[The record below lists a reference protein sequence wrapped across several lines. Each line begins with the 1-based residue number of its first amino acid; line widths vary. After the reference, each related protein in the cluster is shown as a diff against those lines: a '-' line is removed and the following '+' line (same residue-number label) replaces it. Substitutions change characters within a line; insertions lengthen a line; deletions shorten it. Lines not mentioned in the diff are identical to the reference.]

1 MSNILVIGGG
11 AGGLIAA
18 NGLCKRLGDKMKK
31 GKIHITLME
40 PSEFHEF
47 QPGYIGIAFKGSA
60 PDSARRHVSSLVHPG
75 IELIRESCSKIDMDN
90 SFAITSTGRKVDFDY
105 LIVAT
110 GCQPDYDQVKGLR
123 KDNLDFHSSASSSAE
138 IYRKIQTISSGTVL
152 MGIAGL
158 PYKCP
163 PSPNESAL
171 LLDEYMAKK
180 GKRSDISIKF
190 VTPYLRT
197 YPAEPINEVIEPL
210 FKDRNIEVI
219 PSFTVD
225 YVDPEKK
232 TVFSLEG
239 DEIQY
244 DALMMVPPHRT
255 SDFLKGEAFVD
266 DDGWIKTDKKDLH
279 ISDHS
284 NAFAIGDVTNIPIS
298 KAGVEAHLEAEVVV
312 ENIANNLENI
322 NEKAIFTGRT
332 QCSMETGYE
341 KATFVIGTYSKPVLK
356 LRPTHE
362 RYMMKKMM
370 EAMYWEALKGNMEF
384 VFKPYFGEDYM
395 ELHKGVPP
403 ISSVREM
410 PGMTAR

>member
-11 AGGLIAA
+11 AGGLMAA
-18 NGLCKRLGDKMKK
+18 NGLSKRLGDRIKK
-31 GKIHITLME
+31 GRTHISLIE

-47 QPGYIGIAFKGSA
+47 QPGYIGIAFKGSS
-60 PDSARRHVSSLVHPG
+60 PDSVRRRTSSLIHPG
-75 IELIRESCSKIDMDN
+75 IELIQETCSKVDMDN
-90 SFAITSTGRKVDFDY
+90 GFALTDSGRKVDFDY
-105 LIVAT
+105 LIIAT
-110 GCQPDYDQVKGLR
+110 GCQPDYDQIKGLR
-123 KDNLDFHSSASSSAE
+123 THNLDFHSSAVSSAE
-138 IYRKIQTISSGTVL
+138 IYRKIQAISTGTVV

-171 LLDEYMAKK
+171 LLDEYLTKN
-180 GKRSDISIKF
+180 GKRGNVRIKF

-219 PSFTVD
+219 PGFTVD
-225 YVDPEKK
+225 YADPEKR
-232 TVFSLEG
+232 TVYSLEG
-239 DEIQY
+239 DEVQY
-244 DALMMVPPHRT
+244 DTLMMVPPHRT
-255 SDFLKGEAFVD
+255 SNFLRGQPFVD
-266 DDGWIKTDKKDLH
+266 DDGWIRTDKRDLH

-312 ENIANNLENI
+312 ENIANNIENI

-370 EAMYWEALKGNMEF
+370 EAMYWEAIKGNMEF

-395 ELHKGVPP
+395 ELLKGVPP
-403 ISSVREM
+403 ISPVREI
-410 PGMTAR
+410 PGMVVR